1 MKKRPQVRGR
11 ISKEAEE
18 DYSRFTEER
27 RPAERA
33 AWVEGSRTLE
43 EDQTHLRPLF
53 LVAQKEHFRDQ
64 NGFPDLDSPKL
75 LCHKGLAGRGRMPE
89 QSA

>member
-18 DYSRFTEER
+18 DYSRFAEER

-33 AWVEGSRTLE
+33 AWVDGSRTE

-53 LVAQKEHFRDQ
+53 LAQKKHFQDQ
-64 NGFPDLDSPKL
+64 NGFPNWDSPKL
-75 LCHKGLAGRGRMPE
+75 LGHKGLAARGLMPN
-89 QSA
+89 QPT